1 MPPCD
6 DILNDKGERI
16 GFACSRGGSRQKCG
30 TCKTKTATR
39 LCDFPL
45 TGPKTGQTC
54 SAPLCGGCSTRVGK
68 VLDYCPAHARYT
80 EER

>member
-16 GFACSRGGSRQKCG
+16 GFACSRGRQPKQYCG
-30 TCKTKTATR
+30 TCKTKAATR

-45 TGPKTGQTC
+45 TGPKAGQTC
-54 SAPLCGGCSTRVGK
+54 SAPLCGGCSKSMGK
-68 VLDYCPAHARYT
+68 DLDYCPAHARLAAK
-80 EER
+80 